1 MKKHKFSMEKIL
13 EWRITEEENARKSV
27 LHAQNKM
34 KQQQQQL
41 RHLVNE
47 NTKLKHEQ
55 MKLTEIHTLRY
66 NHHLKGLID
75 EKIVIQKNAIDQ
87 AQSDMDQLQETL
99 LQAHKDRKIME
110 KLKERESVQVLAQV
124 KSEEQ
129 KELDE
134 IATLQYKK
142 ATFKSI

>member
-1 MKKHKFSMEKIL
+1 MEKHQFSMEKIL
-13 EWRITEEENARKSV
+13 DWRIKEEENARKSV
-27 LHAQNKM
+27 LHAQNQM
-34 KQQQQQL
+34 QQQQQQL
-41 RHLVNE
+41 THLINE

-55 MKLTEIHTLRY
+55 MKLTEISTLRY

-87 AQSDMDQLQETL
+87 AQSDMDRLQEAF

-110 KLKERESVQVLAQV
+110 KLKERESVQVLEQV

-129 KELDE
+129 KQLDE
-134 IATLQYKK
+134 IATLQYK
-142 ATFKSI
+142 TSYF

>member
-1 MKKHKFSMEKIL
+1 MEKIL

-27 LHAQNKM
+27 LHAQNKI
-34 KQQQQQL
+34 QQQQL
-41 RHLVNE
+41 QLTHLVNE
-47 NTKLKHEQ
+47 NTKLKHDQ
-55 MKLTEIHTLRY
+55 MKLTEISTLRY

-75 EKIVIQKNAIDQ
+75 EKIIIQKNAIDQ
-87 AQSDMDQLQETL
+87 AQSDMDQLQEAL

-110 KLKERESVQVLAQV
+110 KLKERESVQVLSKE
-124 KSEEQ
+124 KSDEQ

-142 ATFKSI
+142 SYI

>member
-1 MKKHKFSMEKIL
+1 MRRHQFSMEKIL

-34 KQQQQQL
+34 QQQQQQL
-41 RHLVNE
+41 THLVNE

-55 MKLTEIHTLRY
+55 MKLTEISTLRY

-87 AQSDMDQLQETL
+87 AQSDMDRLQEAL

-110 KLKERESVQVLAQV
+110 KLKERESVQVLEQV

-129 KELDE
+129 KQLDE
-134 IATLQYKK
+134 IATLQYK
-142 ATFKSI
+142 TSYF

>member
-1 MKKHKFSMEKIL
+1 MEKIL
-13 EWRITEEENARKSV
+13 EWRITEEDNARKSV
-27 LHAQNKM
+27 LQAQSKM
-34 KQQQQQL
+34 QQHQQQL
-41 RHLVNE
+41 TRLVNE

-55 MKLTEIHTLRY
+55 MKLTEISTLRY

-87 AQSDMDQLQETL
+87 AQSEMEQLQEAL
-99 LQAHKDRKIME
+99 IQAHKDRKIME
-110 KLKERESVQVLAQV
+110 KLKERESVQVLAQA

-129 KELDE
+129 KQLDE

-142 ATFKSI
+142 SYF

>member
-1 MKKHKFSMEKIL
+1 VKRHQFSMEKIL
-13 EWRITEEENARKSV
+13 EWRITEEDNARKSV
-27 LHAQNKM
+27 LQAQSKM
-34 KQQQQQL
+34 QQHQQQL
-41 RHLVNE
+41 TRLVNE

-55 MKLTEIHTLRY
+55 MKLTEISTLRY

-87 AQSDMDQLQETL
+87 AQSEMEQLQEAL
-99 LQAHKDRKIME
+99 IQAHKDRKIME
-110 KLKERESVQVLAQV
+110 KLKERESVQVLAQA

-129 KELDE
+129 KQLDE

-142 ATFKSI
+142 SYF

>member
-1 MKKHKFSMEKIL
+1 MEKIL
-13 EWRITEEENARKSV
+13 DWRIKEEENARKSV
-27 LHAQNKM
+27 LHAQNQM
-34 KQQQQQL
+34 QQQQQQL
-41 RHLVNE
+41 THLINE

-55 MKLTEIHTLRY
+55 MKLTEISTLRY

-87 AQSDMDQLQETL
+87 AQSDMDRLQEAF

-110 KLKERESVQVLAQV
+110 KLKERESVQVLEQV

-129 KELDE
+129 KQLDE
-134 IATLQYKK
+134 IATLQYK
-142 ATFKSI
+142 TSYF

>member
-1 MKKHKFSMEKIL
+1 MRRHQFSMEKIL

-34 KQQQQQL
+34 QQQQQQL
-41 RHLVNE
+41 THLVNE

-55 MKLTEIHTLRY
+55 MKLTEIHTLCY

-87 AQSDMDQLQETL
+87 AQSDMNQLQEAL
-99 LQAHKDRKIME
+99 VQAHKDRKIME

-142 ATFKSI
+142 SYF

>member
-1 MKKHKFSMEKIL
+1 MEKHQFSMEKIL
-13 EWRITEEENARKSV
+13 DWRIKEEENARKSV
-27 LHAQNKM
+27 LHAQNQM
-34 KQQQQQL
+34 QQQQQQL
-41 RHLVNE
+41 THLINE

-55 MKLTEIHTLRY
+55 MKLTEISTLRY

-87 AQSDMDQLQETL
+87 AQSDMDRLQEAL

-110 KLKERESVQVLAQV
+110 KLKERESVQVLEQV

-129 KELDE
+129 KQLDE
-134 IATLQYKK
+134 IATLQYK
-142 ATFKSI
+142 TSYF

>member
-1 MKKHKFSMEKIL
+1 MKRHQFSMEKIL

-27 LHAQNKM
+27 LHAQNQM
-34 KQQQQQL
+34 QQQQQQL

-87 AQSDMDQLQETL
+87 AQSDMDQLQEAL
-99 LQAHKDRKIME
+99 VQAHKDRKIME

-142 ATFKSI
+142 SYF

>member
-1 MKKHKFSMEKIL
+1 MEKIL

-34 KQQQQQL
+34 QQQQQQL
-41 RHLVNE
+41 THLINE

-55 MKLTEIHTLRY
+55 MKLTEISTLRY
-66 NHHLKGLID
+66 NHHLKGLLD
-75 EKIVIQKNAIDQ
+75 EKIINQKNAIDQ
-87 AQSDMDQLQETL
+87 AQSDMDQLQEAL
-99 LQAHKDRKIME
+99 IQAHKDRKIME
-110 KLKERESVQVLAQV
+110 KLKERESVLVLSKE
-124 KSEEQ
+124 KSDEQ

-142 ATFKSI
+142 SYI

>member
-1 MKKHKFSMEKIL
+1 ML
-13 EWRITEEENARKSV
+13 Q
-27 LHAQNKM
+27 AQSKM
-34 KQQQQQL
+34 QQHQQQL
-41 RHLVNE
+41 TRLVNE

-55 MKLTEIHTLRY
+55 MKLTEISTLRY

-87 AQSDMDQLQETL
+87 AQSEMEQLQEAL
-99 LQAHKDRKIME
+99 IQAHKDRKIME
-110 KLKERESVQVLAQV
+110 KLKERESVQVLAQA

-129 KELDE
+129 KQLDE

-142 ATFKSI
+142 SYF

>member
-1 MKKHKFSMEKIL
+1 MKRHQFSMEKIL
-13 EWRITEEENARKSV
+13 EWRITEEDNARKSV
-27 LHAQNKM
+27 LQAQSKM
-34 KQQQQQL
+34 QQHQQQL
-41 RHLVNE
+41 TRLVNE

-55 MKLTEIHTLRY
+55 MKLTEISTLRY

-87 AQSDMDQLQETL
+87 AQSEMEQLQEAL
-99 LQAHKDRKIME
+99 IQAHKDRKIME
-110 KLKERESVQVLAQV
+110 KLKERESVQVLAQA

-129 KELDE
+129 KQLDE

-142 ATFKSI
+142 SYF

>member
-1 MKKHKFSMEKIL
+1 M
-13 EWRITEEENARKSV
+13 
-27 LHAQNKM
+27 
-34 KQQQQQL
+34 
-41 RHLVNE
+41 
-47 NTKLKHEQ
+47 KHEQ

-87 AQSDMDQLQETL
+87 AQSDMDRLQEAL

-110 KLKERESVQVLAQV
+110 KLKERESVQVLEQV

-129 KELDE
+129 KQLDE
-134 IATLQYKK
+134 IATLQYK
-142 ATFKSI
+142 TSYF

>member
-1 MKKHKFSMEKIL
+1 MKKQQFSMEKIL
-13 EWRITEEENARKSV
+13 EWRITEEDNARKSV
-27 LHAQNKM
+27 LQAQSKM
-34 KQQQQQL
+34 QQHQQQL
-41 RHLVNE
+41 TRLVNE

-55 MKLTEIHTLRY
+55 MKLTEISTLRY

-87 AQSDMDQLQETL
+87 AQSEMDQLQETL
-99 LQAHKDRKIME
+99 IQAHKDRKIME
-110 KLKERESVQVLAQV
+110 KLKERESVQVLAQA

-129 KELDE
+129 KQLDE

-142 ATFKSI
+142 SYF

>member
-1 MKKHKFSMEKIL
+1 VEKHQFSMEKIL
-13 EWRITEEENARKSV
+13 DWRIKEEENARKSV
-27 LHAQNKM
+27 LHAQNQM
-34 KQQQQQL
+34 QQQQQQL
-41 RHLVNE
+41 THLINE

-55 MKLTEIHTLRY
+55 MKLTEISTLRY

-87 AQSDMDQLQETL
+87 AQSDMDRLQEAL

-110 KLKERESVQVLAQV
+110 KLKERESVQVLEQV

-129 KELDE
+129 KQLDE
-134 IATLQYKK
+134 IATLQYK
-142 ATFKSI
+142 TSYF

>member
-1 MKKHKFSMEKIL
+1 MKRHQFSMEKIL
-13 EWRITEEENARKSV
+13 DWRIKEEENARKSL
-27 LHAQNKM
+27 LHAQSQM
-34 KQQQQQL
+34 QQQQQQL
-41 RHLVNE
+41 KHLVNE

-55 MKLTEIHTLRY
+55 MKLTEISTLRY

-75 EKIVIQKNAIDQ
+75 EKIVFQKNAIDK
-87 AQSDMDQLQETL
+87 AQSEMNELQEAL

-142 ATFKSI
+142 NYF

>member
-1 MKKHKFSMEKIL
+1 MKRHQFSMEKIL
-13 EWRITEEENARKSV
+13 DWRIKEEENARKSL
-27 LHAQNKM
+27 LHSQSQM
-34 KQQQQQL
+34 QQQQQQL
-41 RHLVNE
+41 KHLVNE

-55 MKLTEIHTLRY
+55 MRLTEISTLRY

-75 EKIVIQKNAIDQ
+75 EKIVFQKNAIDK
-87 AQSDMDQLQETL
+87 AQSEMNELQEAL

-142 ATFKSI
+142 NYF

>member
-1 MKKHKFSMEKIL
+1 MKRHQFSLEKIL

-27 LHAQNKM
+27 LHAQNQM
-34 KQQQQQL
+34 QQQQQQL
-41 RHLVNE
+41 THLVNE

-55 MKLTEIHTLRY
+55 MQLTEISTLRY

-87 AQSDMDQLQETL
+87 AQSDMDQLQEAL

-110 KLKERESVQVLAQV
+110 KLKERESVQILAQV

-129 KELDE
+129 KQLDE
-134 IATLQYKK
+134 IATLQYR
-142 ATFKSI
+142 KSYF

>member
-1 MKKHKFSMEKIL
+1 MKKHQFSMEKIL

-27 LHAQNKM
+27 LQAQNKM

-41 RHLVNE
+41 AHLVNE

-55 MKLTEIHTLRY
+55 MKLTEISTLRY

-87 AQSDMDQLQETL
+87 AQSDMDQLQEAL
-99 LQAHKDRKIME
+99 IQAHKDRKIME
-110 KLKERESVQVLAQV
+110 KLKERESVQVLAQA

-129 KELDE
+129 KQLDE

-142 ATFKSI
+142 SYF

>member
-1 MKKHKFSMEKIL
+1 MKRHQFSMEKIL
-13 EWRITEEENARKSV
+13 DWRIKEEENARKSL
-27 LHAQNKM
+27 LHAQSQM
-34 KQQQQQL
+34 QQQQQQL
-41 RHLVNE
+41 THLVNE

-55 MKLTEIHTLRY
+55 MRLTEISTLRY

-75 EKIVIQKNAIDQ
+75 EKIVFQKNAIDK
-87 AQSDMDQLQETL
+87 AQSEMNELQEAL

-142 ATFKSI
+142 NYF